1 MLWCA
6 IVRFVVACGARCCEC
21 GACSCC
27 VAKNA
32 AVIFLVCVLICG
44 GLKRHVVFQSV
55 RQVDACGKAD
65 EPEEVVVEVECGEAL
80 GEGEGGFPPCIT
92 SLMSP
97 CIIK

>member
-1 MLWCA
+1 MRVDLR
-6 IVRFVVACGARCCEC
+6 RFKASRGVSVSSTGRCGE
-21 GACSCC
+21 
-27 VAKNA
+27 V
-32 AVIFLVCVLICG
+32 
-44 GLKRHVVFQSV
+44 
-55 RQVDACGKAD
+55 D

>member
-6 IVRFVVACGARCCEC
+6 IVRFVIACGGRCCEC
-21 GACSCC
+21 GACCC

-32 AVIFLVCVLICG
+32 AVIVLVGVFICG
-44 GLKRHVVFQSV
+44 GLKRHVV
-55 RQVDACGKAD
+55 
-65 EPEEVVVEVECGEAL
+65 EVESGEAL
-80 GEGEGGFPPCIT
+80 GDGEEGGFPPCIT